1 MFKIKIIWSIS
12 IFSLLIIFTSIIKN
26 QTREIEKNIFSLSKE
41 INLKET
47 DLKESQLDFSYLSS
61 PSMIDKRLE
70 NLSVTKFYPI
80 QFSNIFLSMD
90 SFLKMDKKLANRNY
104 KNEKKK

>member
-1 MFKIKIIWSIS
+1 MFKIKILLSIS

-26 QTREIEKNIFSLSKE
+26 QTREIEKNIFSLSKV
-41 INLKET
+41 INLKEI

-70 NLSVTKFYPI
+70 NLIVKKFNPI
-80 QFSNIFLSMD
+80 EF
-90 SFLKMDKKLANRNY
+90 
-104 KNEKKK
+104 

>member
-1 MFKIKIIWSIS
+1 MFKIKILLSIS

-26 QTREIEKNIFSLSKE
+26 QTREIEKNIFSLSKV
-41 INLKET
+41 INLKEI

-80 QFSNIFLSMD
+80 EFSNIFLSMD
-90 SFLKMDKKLANRNY
+90 SFLKMNKKLANRNY

>member
-1 MFKIKIIWSIS
+1 MFKIKIILSIS

-26 QTREIEKNIFSLSKE
+26 QTREIEKNIFILSKV

-80 QFSNIFLSMD
+80 EFSNIFLSMD
-90 SFLKMDKKLANRNY
+90 SFLKMNKKLANRNY

>member
-1 MFKIKIIWSIS
+1 MFKIKIILSIS

-90 SFLKMDKKLANRNY
+90 SFLKRNKKFFN
-104 KNEKKK
+104 